1 MPVSRRW
8 TVPSYVA
15 TFLTWFGVA
24 TTSFVVL
31 TVLLDW
37 SPAPSVIAA
46 QGLLPLIVVVA
57 LGVVAVSA
65 IRRDWIPAL
74 AALAPTI
81 AGSVLVVS
89 VTTPAAEPAWAA
101 SSARLTVFA
110 SNVLKSNRDPDA
122 GLRAAVESDADVVV
136 LSEMT
141 VRFEA
146 ALQRSGLLQRYPTLV
161 RETDNVLL
169 TRLPVADQGI
179 RRHGGVDLPSATVI
193 VGGRKVLV
201 LAVHT
206 SAPHA
211 RGTIDTWEREFDAID
226 RVAADADD
234 VIAIGDFNAGPWNG
248 PFRRLLDRGFVDAHD
263 DLGHGL
269 SRTWGPRQFGLDG
282 AVRLLGI
289 DHSLSRGQLAPES
302 IVDVEVAG
310 SDHRGISATYA
321 VRSDLTGPGAG

>member
-1 MPVSRRW
+1 M
-8 TVPSYVA
+8 
-15 TFLTWFGVA
+15 
-24 TTSFVVL
+24 
-31 TVLLDW
+31 
-37 SPAPSVIAA
+37 
-46 QGLLPLIVVVA
+46 
-57 LGVVAVSA
+57 
-65 IRRDWIPAL
+65 
-74 AALAPTI
+74 
-81 AGSVLVVS
+81 
-89 VTTPAAEPAWAA
+89 
-101 SSARLTVFA
+101 
-110 SNVLKSNRDPDA
+110 
-122 GLRAAVESDADVVV
+122 
-136 LSEMT
+136 
-141 VRFEA
+141 
-146 ALQRSGLLQRYPTLV
+146 
-161 RETDNVLL
+161 
-169 TRLPVADQGI
+169 
-179 RRHGGVDLPSATVI
+179 
-193 VGGRKVLV
+193 LV

-226 RVAADADD
+226 RVATDADD

>member
-15 TFLTWFGVA
+15 TLLTWFGVA

-37 SPAPSVIAA
+37 SPAPSMIAA
-46 QGLLPLIVVVA
+46 QGLLPLIVVGA
-57 LGVVAVSA
+57 LGVVAVSV

-201 LAVHT
+201 LAVQQGLLGAPDLQIAGNGSSGHLLRWYQDRSPPAWQPGEFW
-206 SAPHA
+206 SAPL
-211 RGTIDTWEREFDAID
+211 W
-226 RVAADADD
+226 VY
-234 VIAIGDFNAGPWNG
+234 
-248 PFRRLLDRGFVDAHD
+248 RLLM
-263 DLGHGL
+263 LGWAL
-269 SRTWGPRQFGLDG
+269 WL
-282 AVRLLGI
+282 AWALLGWLRWGWQCWGR
-289 DHSLSRGQLAPES
+289 DGHWRRRAPRRT
-302 IVDVEVAG
+302 AA
-310 SDHRGISATYA
+310 ATVWTDGDA
-321 VRSDLTGPGAG
+321 SE